1 MSNTLKDAALSL
13 KELKLVAKARGI
25 KGYES
30 ISEDELLNVL
40 NPLKQKKGKRQTK
53 EEEIRKEF
61 NESKDKFSKLKR
73 KEIKKI

>member
-61 NESKDKFSKLKR
+61 NESRDKFSKLKR